1 MDVLHYL
8 DKETPEVTNALQ
20 HGFRRGDADAVG
32 RALREE
38 IQARQ
43 TLVKQLANHVG
54 KLQKQEHNF
63 QHSQE
68 VLKNL
73 EEKYRKCR
81 NEISD
86 VKKTQESLNVAYN
99 AKEVLDEV
107 KAQVAS
113 HQTSLAEVKAQVASH
128 QTSLAETNTA
138 INQIVNHINAKDQ
151 QINDNFA
158 ALETKLEEADEKIED
173 LIATLS
179 NLFQGLSRGSSTLPE

>member
-113 HQTSLAEVKAQVASH
+113 HQTSLAE
-128 QTSLAETNTA
+128 TNTA